1 MTTAE
6 TKVHEDLNTGLSG
19 WPLLIVSAAIGGVAG
34 VLSVGV
40 ARWLTRHGGLDSP
53 DKHGI
58 SSVRACR
65 LGGVL
70 ITSYVLFS
78 IIYHYILDGELIFW
92 GESLWVLGLSAGFF
106 AIGLFEDIKGIL
118 SARLRLVLMLGAVA
132 VLMGLDD
139 NLLIK
144 PVGLPMFDWLLA
156 SLWLA
161 VPITLLCLAFL
172 PNAFNAAD
180 GANGLV
186 AGTSLIILIALADAD
201 LGALNLL
208 LNIVAVSC
216 VIFLAYN
223 LVTAKVYLGDGG
235 AYFLGALGGG
245 AMIAAS
251 NARELPVWY
260 LLSLIFYPTA
270 DFLWSISRRIYG
282 GQSPLAADELHLHN
296 LVYGRIRRVTGWPIA
311 ANTMTGL
318 GIALAFTG
326 VPYFIWWMN
335 ADAAFELAWEWLYL
349 LQSLVYL
356 SLWLSLRPKPSSEG
370 GEGGDRS

>member
-1 MTTAE
+1 MTLAE
-6 TKVHEDLNTGLSG
+6 TKVHENLNTGLSG

-70 ITSYVLFS
+70 ITSYVLFT

-118 SARLRLVLMLGAVA
+118 SARLRLVLMLGTVA
-132 VLMGLDD
+132 VLLGLNDD
-139 NLLIK
+139 LLIK
-144 PVGLPMFDWLLA
+144 PVGLPMFDWLLT

-186 AGTSLIILIALADAD
+186 AGISLIILIALADAD

-235 AYFLGALGGG
+235 AYFLGALVGG
-245 AMIAAS
+245 AMITAS
-251 NARELPVWY
+251 NASELPVWY

-270 DFLWSISRRIYG
+270 DFLWSIARRIYG

-296 LVYGRIRRVTGWPIA
+296 LVYGRIRHLTGWPIA
-311 ANTMTGL
+311 ANTITGL
-318 GIALAFTG
+318 GIALVFTG
-326 VPYFIWWMN
+326 VPYFIWRMN
-335 ADAAFELAWEWLYL
+335 AGSALELAWEWLYL
-349 LQSLVYL
+349 LQSLAYL
-356 SLWLSLRPKPSSEG
+356 SLWLHLRLKIAREG
-370 GEGGDRS
+370 LEGRDQS

>member
-19 WPLLIVSAAIGGVAG
+19 WPLLIVSAALGGVAG

-70 ITSYVLFS
+70 ITSYVLFTM
-78 IIYHYILDGELIFW
+78 IYHYILDGELIFW

-132 VLMGLDD
+132 VLLGLDD
-139 NLLIK
+139 DLLIK

-186 AGTSLIILIALADAD
+186 AGTSLIIFIALGDAS
-201 LGALNLL
+201 LGGLNLL

-235 AYFLGALGGG
+235 AYFLGALVGG

-370 GEGGDRS
+370 DEGGDRS

>member
-70 ITSYVLFS
+70 ITSYVLFT

-139 NLLIK
+139 DLLIK

-186 AGTSLIILIALADAD
+186 AGTSLIIFIALGDAS
-201 LGALNLL
+201 LGGLNLL

-235 AYFLGALGGG
+235 AYFLGALVGG

-356 SLWLSLRPKPSSEG
+356 SLWLSLRPKPSSKG
-370 GEGGDRS
+370 DEGGDRS

>member
-1 MTTAE
+1 MTLAE

-70 ITSYVLFS
+70 ITSYVLFT

-139 NLLIK
+139 DLLIK

-186 AGTSLIILIALADAD
+186 AGTSLIIFIALGDAS
-201 LGALNLL
+201 LGGLNLL
-208 LNIVAVSC
+208 LNVVAVSC

-235 AYFLGALGGG
+235 AYFLGALVGG

>member
-1 MTTAE
+1 MTLAE

-70 ITSYVLFS
+70 ITSYVLFT

-139 NLLIK
+139 DLLIK

-186 AGTSLIILIALADAD
+186 AGTSLIIFIALGDAS
-201 LGALNLL
+201 LGGLNLL

-235 AYFLGALGGG
+235 AYFLGALVGG

-335 ADAAFELAWEWLYL
+335 ADAAFELTWEWLYL

>member
-1 MTTAE
+1 M
-6 TKVHEDLNTGLSG
+6 
-19 WPLLIVSAAIGGVAG
+19 
-34 VLSVGV
+34 
-40 ARWLTRHGGLDSP
+40 
-53 DKHGI
+53 
-58 SSVRACR
+58 
-65 LGGVL
+65 
-70 ITSYVLFS
+70 
-78 IIYHYILDGELIFW
+78 
-92 GESLWVLGLSAGFF
+92 LGLSAGFF

-139 NLLIK
+139 DLLIK

-186 AGTSLIILIALADAD
+186 AGTSLIIFIALGDAS
-201 LGALNLL
+201 LGGLNLL

-235 AYFLGALGGG
+235 AYFLGALVGG

>member
-1 MTTAE
+1 MTLAE

-70 ITSYVLFS
+70 ITSYVLFT

-139 NLLIK
+139 DLLIK

-186 AGTSLIILIALADAD
+186 AGTSLIIFIALGDAS
-201 LGALNLL
+201 LGGLNLL

-235 AYFLGALGGG
+235 AYFLGALVGG

>member
-1 MTTAE
+1 MTLAE

-70 ITSYVLFS
+70 ITSYVLFT

-139 NLLIK
+139 DLLIK

-186 AGTSLIILIALADAD
+186 AGTSLIIFIALGDAS
-201 LGALNLL
+201 LGGLNLL

-235 AYFLGALGGG
+235 AYFLGALVGG

-356 SLWLSLRPKPSSEG
+356 SLWLSLRPKPSSKG
-370 GEGGDRS
+370 DEGGDRS

>member
-1 MTTAE
+1 MTLAE

-19 WPLLIVSAAIGGVAG
+19 WPLLIVSAALGGVAG

-70 ITSYVLFS
+70 ITSYVLFTM
-78 IIYHYILDGELIFW
+78 IYHYILDGELIFW

-132 VLMGLDD
+132 VLLGLDD
-139 NLLIK
+139 DLLIK

-186 AGTSLIILIALADAD
+186 AGTSLIIFIALGDAS
-201 LGALNLL
+201 LGGLNLL

-235 AYFLGALGGG
+235 AYFLGALVGG

>member
-70 ITSYVLFS
+70 ITSYVLFT

-132 VLMGLDD
+132 VLLGLNDD
-139 NLLIK
+139 LLIK
-144 PVGLPMFDWLLA
+144 PVGLPMFDWFLA
-156 SLWLA
+156 RLWLA

-186 AGTSLIILIALADAD
+186 AGTSLIIFIALGDAS
-201 LGALNLL
+201 LGGLNLL

-235 AYFLGALGGG
+235 AYFLGALVGG

-356 SLWLSLRPKPSSEG
+356 SLWRSLRPRPSSEG
-370 GEGGDRS
+370 DEGGDRS

>member
-70 ITSYVLFS
+70 ITSYVLFT

-139 NLLIK
+139 DLLIK
-144 PVGLPMFDWLLA
+144 PVGLPMFDWLLV

-186 AGTSLIILIALADAD
+186 AGTSLIIFIALGDAS
-201 LGALNLL
+201 LGGLNLL

-235 AYFLGALGGG
+235 AYFLGALVGG

>member
-1 MTTAE
+1 MTLAE

-70 ITSYVLFS
+70 ITSYVLFT

-139 NLLIK
+139 DLLIK

-186 AGTSLIILIALADAD
+186 AGTSLIIFIALGDAS
-201 LGALNLL
+201 LGGLNLL
-208 LNIVAVSC
+208 LNVVAVSC

-235 AYFLGALGGG
+235 AYFLGALVGG

-356 SLWLSLRPKPSSEG
+356 SLWLSLRPKPSSKG
-370 GEGGDRS
+370 DEGGDRS

>member
-70 ITSYVLFS
+70 ITSYVLFT

-139 NLLIK
+139 DLLIK

-186 AGTSLIILIALADAD
+186 AGTSLIIFIALGDAS
-201 LGALNLL
+201 LGGLNLL
-208 LNIVAVSC
+208 LNVVAVSC

-235 AYFLGALGGG
+235 AYFLGALVGG
-245 AMIAAS
+245 AMIAAC

-356 SLWLSLRPKPSSEG
+356 SLWRSLRPRPSSEG
-370 GEGGDRS
+370 DEGGDRS

>member
-70 ITSYVLFS
+70 ITSYVLFTM
-78 IIYHYILDGELIFW
+78 IYHYILDGELIFW

-139 NLLIK
+139 DLLIK

-186 AGTSLIILIALADAD
+186 AGTSLIIFIALGDAS
-201 LGALNLL
+201 LGGLNLL

-235 AYFLGALGGG
+235 AYFLGALVGG

-356 SLWLSLRPKPSSEG
+356 SLWLSLRPKPSSKG
-370 GEGGDRS
+370 DEGGDRS

>member
-6 TKVHEDLNTGLSG
+6 TKVHENLNTGLSG
-19 WPLLIVSAAIGGVAG
+19 WPLLLVSAAIGGVAG
-34 VLSVGV
+34 MLSVAL

-70 ITSYVLFS
+70 ITSYVLFTV
-78 IIYHYILDGELIFW
+78 IYHYILNGELIFS

-106 AIGLFEDIKGIL
+106 VIGLFEDIRGIL
-118 SARLRLVLMLGAVA
+118 SARLRLVLMLCGVGI
-132 VLMGLDD
+132 LLGLNDE
-139 NLLIK
+139 LLIK
-144 PVGLPMFDWLLA
+144 PVGLPMFDWLLT

-180 GANGLV
+180 GANGLM

-235 AYFLGALGGG
+235 AYFLGALVGG
-245 AMIAAS
+245 AMITAS
-251 NARELPVWY
+251 NASELPVWY

-270 DFLWSISRRIYG
+270 DFLWSIARRIYG

-296 LVYGRIRRVTGWPIA
+296 LVYSRIRRRTGWPIA
-311 ANTMTGL
+311 ANTITGL
-318 GIALAFTG
+318 GIALVFSG

-349 LQSLVYL
+349 LQSSAYL
-356 SLWLSLRPKPSSEG
+356 GLWLHLRLKIGREG
-370 GEGGDRS
+370 HEARDQS